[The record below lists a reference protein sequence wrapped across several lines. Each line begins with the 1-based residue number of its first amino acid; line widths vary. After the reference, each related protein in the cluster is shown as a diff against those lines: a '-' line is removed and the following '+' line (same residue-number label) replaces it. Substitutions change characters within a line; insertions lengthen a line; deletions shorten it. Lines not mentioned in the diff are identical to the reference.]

1 MKNCKHCWSAS
12 IGVTLIPVCQ
22 RKFMNEWL
30 LWDHH
35 NPRFKIFYNAWNSF
49 WLKTSK
55 IRQVSNIDKN
65 PYITGLRFDSNL
77 SSAAGLFSSFCPTI
91 SRTTYSGIP
100 EKTFYKILCSWLLML
115 CKCFWW
121 NMKLQRYTEC
131 HFELHHASQITDLSP
146 LFNGSYSINY

>member
-1 MKNCKHCWSAS
+1 MHSAKGELKSKCPQVWISESSTCRHQTKASYWIS
-12 IGVTLIPVCQ
+12 ISAPFTIQ

-100 EKTFYKILCSWLLML
+100 EKTFFKILCSWL
-115 CKCFWW
+115 
-121 NMKLQRYTEC
+121 
-131 HFELHHASQITDLSP
+131 
-146 LFNGSYSINY
+146 